1 MTVYDLMEKHKAL
14 RQASKDVETAMSTMN
29 RVFNT
34 MSEKC
39 QTSQEKDTLRENTND
54 IVMTLSTARTWLQWC
69 EDLLQNVA
77 RETEIPWPP
86 FGLKR
91 KED

>member
-1 MTVYDLMEKHKAL
+1 MTVYELMQKQTAL
-14 RQASKDVETAMSTMN
+14 RQTSKDVEAAMNTMN

-34 MSEKC
+34 MAEKC
-39 QTSQEKDTLRENTND
+39 QTGQEKDALRENTNN
-54 IVMTLSTARTWLQWC
+54 IIMTLSTARTWLQWC
-69 EDLLQNVA
+69 DELLQSVA

-86 FGLKR
+86 SGLKR